1 LNEIKSNPEEN
12 TKKEQSSLKRIGNFI
27 KEARLSREQS
37 VEELASDLK
46 IGSHQLKAIEE
57 GNEEELPEK
66 VFVKAMVRRI
76 SQKLK
81 LDTEFIMNEFETEK
95 QEVKI
100 EEIVEEV
107 AKKTN
112 KTRKSKDLS
121 PVGFWIFILISGL
134 LGLIASSLI
143 LNLFSD
149 SSQNQTPK
157 QEIIKKT
164 GQVCIQIRDVQGVD
178 DNPFDFETV
187 KKNIEDRLNPEF
199 EGQFKIMLVP
209 NITNICYGRGVGY
222 KIEEIVL
229 DEETQK
235 ISATKIRAKMREE
248 GKLK

>member
-1 LNEIKSNPEEN
+1 MKEIKSVSGNDNKGEN
-12 TKKEQSSLKRIGNFI
+12 SSLKRIGNFI

-66 VFVKAMVRRI
+66 VFIKAMVRRI

-95 QEVKI
+95 QEIKI

-112 KTRKSKDLS
+112 KTRQHRDLS
-121 PVGFWIFILISGL
+121 PLGFWIFILISGL
-134 LGLIASSLI
+134 FGLIASALI
-143 LNLFSD
+143 FNLFSD

-157 QEIIKKT
+157 QELIKK
-164 GQVCIQIRDVQGVD
+164 
-178 DNPFDFETV
+178 N
-187 KKNIEDRLNPEF
+187 
-199 EGQFKIMLVP
+199 
-209 NITNICYGRGVGY
+209 
-222 KIEEIVL
+222 
-229 DEETQK
+229 
-235 ISATKIRAKMREE
+235 
-248 GKLK
+248 

>member
-1 LNEIKSNPEEN
+1 MFALKEIKSNPEDK
-12 TKKEQSSLKRIGNFI
+12 TKSKQSSLKRIGNFI

-37 VEELASDLK
+37 IEELASDLK

-57 GNEEELPEK
+57 GNEEGLPEK

-81 LDTEFIMNEFETEK
+81 LDTEFIMNEFKIER
-95 QEVKI
+95 QEIKI

-112 KTRKSKDLS
+112 KTRQFKNQS

-143 LNLFSD
+143 FNLFSD

-157 QEIIKKT
+157 QELIKKT
-164 GQVCIQIRDVQGVD
+164 
-178 DNPFDFETV
+178 N
-187 KKNIEDRLNPEF
+187 
-199 EGQFKIMLVP
+199 
-209 NITNICYGRGVGY
+209 
-222 KIEEIVL
+222 
-229 DEETQK
+229 
-235 ISATKIRAKMREE
+235 
-248 GKLK
+248 